1 MSTVGTVLPLVKS
14 PTSYLGATA
23 STVVARW
30 DPCRGSPMRAVP
42 TAVAWSAV
50 RHVFVQRLRPVQVL
64 ARRRSAHRL
73 EARLMAR
80 DTRLRVAIATPSYP
94 PDLGGLGNHVHDL
107 AAALAD
113 LGCAVSVMSQFSTR
127 VKARPPLI
135 ERYSENLT
143 VRRFP
148 NRFGGHRF
156 GYAPSL
162 RRYVEHNDGDFDV
175 LHAFGSHAPVALAM
189 TGATDKP
196 FFFSPVFHAAGYS
209 RLADIAH
216 VAYDPVAKRI
226 FEKAEV
232 VFCSSNAERDE
243 ILRLYPFCADWAKV
257 VAITVDSSMYEGVEP
272 FQTDRPV
279 ILSCGRLDSYKRVGS
294 VIEAMTHVDG
304 GAELVICGSG
314 PDESRLR
321 TLIDRAGVAGS
332 VRMLGR
338 VSDEDL
344 HRWQRTAT
352 VVVSLST
359 HESFGLSLAE
369 GAVAGATIVAFDIAV
384 HRQMADAM
392 GVSAAFVPT
401 SATPET
407 VAAALSDAL
416 DHPLTS
422 VHRELPR
429 GWGDVARD
437 TMALYEHSL
446 ASPRQSA

>member
-1 MSTVGTVLPLVKS
+1 
-14 PTSYLGATA
+14 
-23 STVVARW
+23 
-30 DPCRGSPMRAVP
+30 
-42 TAVAWSAV
+42 
-50 RHVFVQRLRPVQVL
+50 
-64 ARRRSAHRL
+64 
-73 EARLMAR
+73 MAR

-359 HESFGLSLAE
+359 HEAFGLSLAE
-369 GAVAGATIVAFDIAV
+369 GAVAGATIVAFDIAA